1 MPIRKV
7 KQINLLPQ
15 DSFESTTFGRILKW
29 ALSSFRVMVIITELV
44 VMSAF
49 LSRFW
54 LDARNSD
61 LNDGIRVNKSQ
72 VLAFTSVENEFRMY
86 QKKLFILKSLYDE
99 QKDSQLI
106 EGIVK
111 YIPSDITLTSIQ
123 KSNEG
128 LQIRASSL
136 SESSIAQFLVNL
148 NSNKSLSDVGLSQVA
163 SSVDNNFVTT
173 FTINAKYKTEK

>member
-1 MPIRKV
+1 
-7 KQINLLPQ
+7 
-15 DSFESTTFGRILKW
+15 
-29 ALSSFRVMVIITELV
+29 
-44 VMSAF
+44 
-49 LSRFW
+49 
-54 LDARNSD
+54 
-61 LNDGIRVNKSQ
+61 
-72 VLAFTSVENEFRMY
+72 MY

-99 QKDSQLI
+99 QRDSQLI